1 MARSISLARVFIPSP
16 EYDALAG
23 GVYGVC
29 VKALDGVLCELVDAM
44 PNRDDLPV
52 YREFYEIID
61 GVYNMT
67 CVSGALPGVKP
78 FVKWYQTNKAP
89 VSSPE
94 AKIVSQVTRR
104 NHEPNVLVCNTM
116 GEYRLLEHIY
126 SNIVNSASKGPVVN
140 YAEKLPVCFDADLKD
155 DKVRALVHK
164 WAFPQRQK

>member
-29 VKALDGVLCELVDAM
+29 ARALDGVLCELVESM

-116 GEYRLLEHIY
+116 GEYHLLEHIH
-126 SNIVNSASKGPVVN
+126 SNFVNKLNNRPMTN
-140 YAEKLPVCFDADLKD
+140 YTKKLPACFDTDLKNER
-155 DKVRALVHK
+155 VRALVQK
-164 WAFPQRQK
+164 WAFPQRYK